1 MANLPAKKLTNIR
14 PREVSF
20 VDNAANEKDFLVVKN
35 KKTDLGVLKK
45 LEIAIHSICFWKSTY
60 PDVQSVKDFLI
71 KQGVDP
77 EIGQYV
83 DRDWEIQY
91 VVNDESL
98 FEGTSLAASVY
109 VPMNKGVDSLIGV
122 VKNLK
127 GDMDIEKK
135 GAKVSSKNL
144 SKIKEAFVSLKS
156 LLDELEEP
164 KVTTTTEVTKTAED
178 KAVAD
183 KVIADAAVKK
193 AAEDK
198 AAEDKAAE
206 DKAAADKAAEEAKP
220 AEEKPAVEV
229 DTEVEKRLAAL
240 ETKVVS
246 KDEEIEVLKKKIEG
260 LENLPSDKKG
270 ESVDGTVEVKKSRG
284 SLWNGVL

>member
-1 MANLPAKKLTNIR
+1 M
-14 PREVSF
+14 
-20 VDNAANEKDFLVVKN
+20 
-35 KKTDLGVLKK
+35 
-45 LEIAIHSICFWKSTY
+45 
-60 PDVQSVKDFLI
+60 
-71 KQGVDP
+71 
-77 EIGQYV
+77 
-83 DRDWEIQY
+83 
-91 VVNDESL
+91 NDESL

-144 SKIKEAFVSLKS
+144 NKIKEAFVSLKS

-206 DKAAADKAAEEAKP
+206 DKAAADKAAADKAAAEKP

-260 LENLPSDKKG
+260 LESLPSDKKG